1 MIHVKRESK
10 VLLQKALDSLVLSI
24 EHFNRPWDRGR
35 HEAVLILLDRSFEL
49 FLKAAIPHRGGKIR
63 EARAAETIGFDRCVR
78 KAVTEVGFLTEEEA
92 LTIQIV
98 NSLRDAAQHYILE
111 ISEQQ
116 LYVYTQAAV
125 SLFDRKLKE
134 IFGKRLSSYIPERV
148 LPVST
153 TPPKPLEAI
162 VEAEF
167 KDIKALVAPGSR
179 KRLQAMAR
187 LRSLAI
193 VEASLT
199 GVRSQPSEGDLKRLT
214 QKISAGESWKA
225 VFPGVSTLSLSTE
238 GTGLTVSLRI
248 TKKEG
253 EAVHLVPEGTPGAT
267 VVAIKRVN
275 ELDFYSLSLTGL
287 AEKVGLSTMRTL
299 ALIYHANLQGSD
311 EYYKEIT
318 VGKTHFRR
326 YSSRAIDKLKA
337 ELETADMDEVWA
349 KHKQRLTRRARHT
362 STPRSA

>member
-1 MIHVKRESK
+1 MKRETK
-10 VLLQKALDSLVLSI
+10 VLLGKALDSLVLSI

-35 HEAVLILLDRSFEL
+35 QEAVLVLLDRAFEL
-49 FLKAAIPHRGGKIR
+49 FLKAAIRHRGGKIR
-63 EARAAETIGFDRCVR
+63 EPRAAETIGFDRCVR
-78 KAVTEVGFLTEEEA
+78 KAVSEVGCLSEEEA

-125 SLFDRKLKE
+125 SLFDGKLKE
-134 IFGKRLSSYIPERV
+134 VFGKRLGDFIPERV

-167 KDIKALVAPGSR
+167 KDIKCLVAPRSR

-193 VEASLT
+193 VESSLA
-199 GVRSQPSEGDLKRLT
+199 GVRSQPSEGDLKRVA
-214 QKISAGESWKA
+214 KRVAAGEGWKA
-225 VFPGVSTLSLSTE
+225 VFPGVSTLTLSTE
-238 GTGLTVSLRI
+238 GTGLSVSLRI

-253 EAVHLVPEGTPGAT
+253 EAIHLVPEGTPGAT

-275 ELDFYSLSLTGL
+275 ELDYYSLSLTQL
-287 AEKVGLSTMRTL
+287 AEKLGLSRMRAL
-299 ALIYHANLQGSD
+299 ALVRHSRIQESD
-311 EYYKEIT
+311 DYFKEIA
-318 VGKTHFRR
+318 VGKAHFKR
-326 YSSRAIDKLKA
+326 YSAKALEKLKGD
-337 ELETADMDEVWA
+337 LETVDMDEVWA
-349 KHKQRLTRRARHT
+349 KHK
-362 STPRSA
+362 PR